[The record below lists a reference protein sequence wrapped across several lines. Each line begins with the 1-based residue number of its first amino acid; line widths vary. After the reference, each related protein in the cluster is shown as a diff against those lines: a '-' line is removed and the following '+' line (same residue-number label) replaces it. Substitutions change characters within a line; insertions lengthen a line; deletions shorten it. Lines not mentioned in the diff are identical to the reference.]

1 MLNPEL
7 EQLITFALQD
17 GVVTDK
23 ERAVLMRKAKELG
36 ADIDE
41 FEMILDARI
50 VAAQQA
56 AQAAAPKPNSKH
68 GVTKKC
74 PGCGAPISA
83 FTTRCAECGFEFKG
97 VEAVKSAN
105 ELFQKLQALEREK
118 AKELADH
125 DIQKNKQLQALSAR
139 HNSGGFLKQA
149 FANSERQDEEREDL
163 IRTLEKGD
171 ALIERKYLDA
181 KINLI
186 KVFTIP
192 NTKEDLME
200 MLSMAQSSAYDN
212 DGVIGPEEEVWLQKT
227 DQIYQKILVCAA
239 DDKTT
244 LNQATSMI
252 VSLIKRLPSS
262 YKNFTRIPNE
272 LRNKINA
279 ELKAEKQQKNDALMN
294 TAKQMI
300 LGWRGIMLGVGLIII
315 FIAWLLY
322 FGFMWYLVGF
332 ALAGA
337 GGYLIYKGIK
347 DAKDDPLY

>member
-23 ERAVLMRKAKELG
+23 ERAVLMRKARELG

-41 FEMILDARI
+41 FEMILDAKI
-50 VAAQQA
+50 VAAQEA
-56 AQAAAPKPNSKH
+56 AKAAAPKQSSKH
-68 GVTKKC
+68 GITKKC
-74 PGCGAPISA
+74 PGCGAPITG

-97 VEAVKSAN
+97 VEAVQSAN
-105 ELFQKLQALEREK
+105 ELFQQLQALEREK
-118 AKELADH
+118 AKELAAH
-125 DIQKNKQLQALSAR
+125 AVQKNQQLQALSER

-171 ALIERKYLDA
+171 AIIERKYLDA
-181 KINLI
+181 RINMI

-200 MLSMAQSSAYDN
+200 MLSMAQSNAYDN

-227 DQIYQKILVCAA
+227 DQIYQKIIVCAA

-262 YKNFTRIPNE
+262 YKNFTRIPKE
-272 LRNKINA
+272 LRDKINA
-279 ELKAEKQQKNDALMN
+279 ELKAEKQQKKDEVINVVKTMV
-294 TAKQMI
+294 
-300 LGWRGIMLGVGLIII
+300 LGWRGIMAGVGLLFMIIGMLFEVEFFAAI
-315 FIAWLLY
+315 GFLL
-322 FGFMWYLVGF
+322 FSVG
-332 ALAGA
+332 A
-337 GGYLIYKGIK
+337 YLIYKGFK
-347 DAKDDPLY
+347 DAKEDPLY